1 MFSIKI
7 NRITLKRM
15 KENLEKIKAICGEI
29 RENQDLST
37 IASDPNFIFVND
49 PEFNT
54 IRLFD
59 IDGNI
64 INVNSWIECAH
75 YVNGGWDINQITGF
89 RSEVILFGI
98 VSVLTLI
105 LLIYK
110 NQRSIRKYVKI

>member
-1 MFSIKI
+1 
-7 NRITLKRM
+7 M